1 MRWNEYEHTD
11 EENLKWS
18 WLRAVEWGAFP
29 IFVTQP
35 IIPFLIFF
43 FDWKIIIGVIIIC
56 NWLWNF
62 IRYRYTNL
70 SISTTAA
77 LFVSIFKWISCMGF
91 GIYFLIHKDY
101 FLAALSGL
109 YPFWSGIVGGINIPS
124 QIGIIQQKF
133 MRQLGYEKVSREKGG
148 DGQYY
153 RLEIID
159 RLKRAAEKTTNPT
172 SPE

>member
-62 IRYRYTNL
+62 IR
-70 SISTTAA
+70 
-77 LFVSIFKWISCMGF
+77 
-91 GIYFLIHKDY
+91 
-101 FLAALSGL
+101 
-109 YPFWSGIVGGINIPS
+109 
-124 QIGIIQQKF
+124 
-133 MRQLGYEKVSREKGG
+133 
-148 DGQYY
+148 
-153 RLEIID
+153 
-159 RLKRAAEKTTNPT
+159 
-172 SPE
+172 